1 MITAAHSSVA
11 MQCRGKGVSVVPQHQ
26 ALSQAL
32 MHSHKLGDESWS
44 STANIVDGILYN
56 NILVQQY
63 LEPQMVIAGRSS
75 YLRLWLLV
83 TSVSPLRA
91 YLFKGGFA
99 IFGKQKGGSSSNAT
113 ATGSSAAANSSSSSS
128 TDDLIVNLWI
138 QNREKSPIWSLQEL
152 EQHLDKHLELV
163 LPLPAEQQ
171 QQQQQR
177 RTFADAWSDMQRSA
191 SLALAASLPAMREA
205 AANASA
211 PPQGT
216 FEYFGLDYVL
226 DAHLRPWLLEVNAIP
241 SMARRKKGEC
251 VGNNATAACTLMSGA
266 ANRSSSSSSSK
277 GGVAAAAA
285 DDFDDQKEFFMH
297 DMLVLLG
304 LPVDPPAAA
313 AAAAAG
319 GGDGIT
325 LLRKSAAAAAAAG
338 IGTGSSSSGARMLLE
353 RWLGSRTSL
362 GQVQRKLQQVV
373 EPDRSVRRHRHRRR
387 DASMTA
393 AGQQQPAQPPAAAA
407 AANASAQHQPHAAG
421 KEQQDQGTKQQQQ
434 QQLGALGLQ
443 GWEGPVPKLSE
454 LPAEVQ
460 AALCPSSSSG
470 SGQSFACISCLTADD
485 VAAVAAAEA
494 ELQRAGRFEPVYDVI
509 TAHGLSSRSAG
520 PLPPDAAAAAAGAN
534 SSSNA
539 AADTASLAAA
549 AAAAVLSGQEYL
561 SQNRSV
567 WQKLH
572 DTWLALS
579 TSGVGLRDLKIMKFY
594 TTASKVAAGQ
604 QLQLTRQDYVM
615 SAWLRVR
622 QQLLKDAAECK
633 QGGGDAGG
641 GGALGGRQ
649 QVLSAGCVAKM
660 LKQLVSQCYIE

>member
-1 MITAAHSSVA
+1 
-11 MQCRGKGVSVVPQHQ
+11 
-26 ALSQAL
+26 
-32 MHSHKLGDESWS
+32 MHSHELGDISWS

-99 IFGKQKGGSSSNAT
+99 IFGKQKGGSSSNTAAT
-113 ATGSSAAANSSSSSS
+113 AASAAANSSSGSS

-138 QNREKSPIWSLQEL
+138 QNREKSPIWSLQQL
-152 EQHLDKHLELV
+152 EQHLDKHPELV
-163 LPLPAEQQ
+163 LPLPTE

-191 SLALAASLPAMREA
+191 SLVLAASLPAMREA

-226 DAHLRPWLLEVNAIP
+226 DAHMRPWLLEVNAIP
-241 SMARRKKGEC
+241 SMARRKKGTC
-251 VGNNATAACTLMSGA
+251 VGKHATAACKLMSA
-266 ANRSSSSSSSK
+266 PTNRGSSSSSK

-313 AAAAAG
+313 AAAG
-319 GGDGIT
+319 GGDGLA

-338 IGTGSSSSGARMLLE
+338 VGTGSSSSSSSSGGARKLLE
-353 RWLGSRTSL
+353 QWLGSRRSP
-362 GQVQRKLQQVV
+362 VHVERKLQQVV
-373 EPDRSVRRHRHRRR
+373 EPDRSVRRHRHHSR

-393 AGQQQPAQPPAAAA
+393 AGPRQPGKPAAAA
-407 AANASAQHQPHAAG
+407 ADASASQQQQAAG

-434 QQLGALGLQ
+434 QPGALGLQ
-443 GWEGPVPKLSE
+443 SWEGPVPKFTE

-460 AALCPSSSSG
+460 AALCSSSSSSSSG
-470 SGQSFACISCLTADD
+470 SGHSFGCISCLTADD
-485 VAAVAAAEA
+485 VAALAAAEA
-494 ELQRAGRFEPVYDVI
+494 ELQRAARFEPVYDVI

-520 PLPPDAAAAAAGAN
+520 PLPPDAAAGGAAGAN
-534 SSSNA
+534 GSSSA
-539 AADTASLAAA
+539 GVDTPSSAAA
-549 AAAAVLSGQEYL
+549 AAAAVLSGEEYL
-561 SQNRSV
+561 IQERSV

-579 TSGVGLRDLKIMKFY
+579 TSGVGLRDLELMKFY

-604 QLQLTRQDYVM
+604 QLQLTRQDYIM

-622 QQLLKDAAECK
+622 QQLLRDAAECK
-633 QGGGDAGG
+633 QSGGEGGG

-649 QVLSAGCVAKM
+649 QVLSAGCVVRM
-660 LKQLVSQCYIE
+660 LKQLVSQCYIQ